1 MKIFYSFVCLSFQ
14 VYKMSQIETE
24 NVNNTL
30 YFSQASE
37 NKKKSFWKKI
47 IARQI
52 YIYIDEF
59 ILRQTNELPEEYY
72 QYIYLDDTV
81 VIDFAKKINADEI
94 VRSLSGVMTGGEIV
108 DVIIK
113 VLEEDI
119 FKTTYN

>member
-14 VYKMSQIETE
+14 VYKMSQIEIE

-30 YFSQASE
+30 YFSQTSE